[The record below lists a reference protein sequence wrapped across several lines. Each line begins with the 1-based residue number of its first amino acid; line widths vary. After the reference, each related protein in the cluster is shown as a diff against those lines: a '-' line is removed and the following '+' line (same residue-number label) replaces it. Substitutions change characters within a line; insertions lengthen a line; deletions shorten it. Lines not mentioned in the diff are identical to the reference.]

1 MYTENRA
8 SGLKFVEYGNSQIET
23 SRILTEK
30 KKYKEAIFFFL
41 QASENTTKALGYF
54 CLNINPR
61 QVGHTAI
68 GISKHSINGFML
80 EIERL
85 KNYFENIIENLNNKI
100 KLEPESLDAIIN
112 SLLNLL
118 PNLLTQ
124 AFNDVIPKAK
134 LAIVSIESLETQKD
148 IDHMRDMWL
157 KTLYINDNDSK
168 LALKKALN
176 FSIEYNTYSFDSI
189 YTNVSFVGSFPDISK
204 LPQIEAIREY
214 AKEISYTL
222 KSTVLA
228 LDLFGFNYLGYM
240 HQQPTR
246 YPKINSKDYW
256 DNDAYTEDKELVK
269 NLPDLI
275 TQLEALNKEVYKL
288 INEYK

>member
-1 MYTENRA
+1 M
-8 SGLKFVEYGNSQIET
+8 
-23 SRILTEK
+23 
-30 KKYKEAIFFFL
+30 
-41 QASENTTKALGYF
+41 GYF

-68 GISKHSINGFML
+68 EISKHSINGFIL
-80 EIERL
+80 EIEKF
-85 KNYFENIIENLNNKI
+85 KNYFEILVEDLNNKI
-100 KLEPESLDAIIN
+100 NYEPESLAVLLN
-112 SLLNLL
+112 PLLNLL
-118 PNLLTQ
+118 KQ
-124 AFNDVIPKAK
+124 ALNDIIPRAK
-134 LAIVSIESLETQKD
+134 LAIASIENLEAQKGVDNIRD
-148 IDHMRDMWL
+148 IWL

-168 LALKKALN
+168 LFLKKALN
-176 FSIEYNTYSFDSI
+176 FSIEYNNTSSSDLI
-189 YTNVSFVGSFPDISK
+189 YKATTLLISYYPGLSTK
-204 LPQIEAIREY
+204 FPQIEAITKY